1 MSEAVSKSAF
11 QSPVESFLSGLGSA
25 DVTLHLFC
33 HLICGHHNLVRF
45 SLVPA
50 VCDDYFPSGILK

>member
-1 MSEAVSKSAF
+1 MSEAVSKNVESAF

-50 VCDDYFPSGILK
+50 VCDD